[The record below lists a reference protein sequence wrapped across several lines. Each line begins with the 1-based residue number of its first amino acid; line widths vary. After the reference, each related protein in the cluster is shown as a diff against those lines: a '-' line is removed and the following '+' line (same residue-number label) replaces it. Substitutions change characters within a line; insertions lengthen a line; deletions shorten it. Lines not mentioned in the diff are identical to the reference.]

1 MAVINHATREVTFK
15 IVYCGTPMG
24 GKTSNLQYIHSR
36 IDTAQRGDLVSL
48 ATSTDRT
55 LYFDFLPINTVAI
68 NGYSTKF
75 MLYTVPGQV
84 CYNATRQLVL
94 RGVDGIIFVADS
106 LPDSMHANLQS
117 MRSLAKNLVDNG
129 TPMESLPMI
138 LQYNKRDV
146 PNAVA
151 TSYLEYLLNNYAQ
164 KRQSFEACATTG
176 WQVFAT
182 LNAIASEIL
191 HRFNEATKPRETRPP
206 AAPSV
211 TTKPQTAERH
221 LTPV

>member
-24 GKTSNLQYIHSR
+24 GKTTNLQYIHSR
-36 IDTAQRGDLVSL
+36 IESNQRGDLVSL

-68 NGYSTKF
+68 NGYNTKF

-94 RGVDGIIFVADS
+94 RGVDGLVFVADS
-106 LPDSMHANLQS
+106 HPDAMHSNLQS
-117 MRSLAKNLVDNG
+117 MRSLAKNLADNG
-129 TPMESLPMI
+129 TPMESLPMV
-138 LQYNKRDV
+138 LQYNKRDL

-151 TSYLEYLLNNYAQ
+151 IPYLEYLLNNYAE
-164 KRQSFEACATTG
+164 KRKTFEACSTTG

-182 LNAIASEIL
+182 LNLIAGEIL
-191 HRFNEATKPRETRPP
+191 TRFQEATKPRAEAP
-206 AAPSV
+206 APAPL
-211 TTKPQTAERH
+211 A
-221 LTPV
+221 PV